1 MTASTPSVRPLWR
14 DAALHFGRISLL
26 LGTLVLLVVVRSGVP
41 PYFFVLAV
49 AVSLAAV
56 FVTARA
62 GGNFRVWAVYVLA
75 FVLFVYLR
83 ALADETGNPARFGYV
98 VTLEKTLFMG
108 SVPTLWLQ
116 EHLYA
121 AGKVGALEVSS
132 LIVYSSY
139 FLAPHLMALAVWR
152 LDPGRFRPYVLA
164 ILGTFFACL
173 AVSYVV
179 PTAPPWKAGLVGDLP
194 HVFRIIRDI
203 SGGVSPDGYRRA
215 YEIAGSNDVAAMPS
229 LHMAI
234 PLIIAFMAWRLH
246 PVAGAAAFFYAA
258 AMAFVLVYL
267 GEHYVVDLLAGLLV
281 AVVVWKLV
289 WWRRSREQRKG
300 LSQGGDGGEDGGQ
313 GASVPRLWRRSA

>member
-1 MTASTPSVRPLWR
+1 MVTASTPSVRPLWR
-14 DAALHFGRISLL
+14 DAALHFARISLL
-26 LGTLVLLVVVRSGVP
+26 LGALVLLVVVRSGVP

-56 FVTARA
+56 YVTVRA
-62 GGNFRVWAVYVLA
+62 GGDFRVWAVYVLA
-75 FVLFVYLR
+75 FVLFTYLR
-83 ALADETGNPARFGYV
+83 TLADETGNPARFGYV

-116 EHLYA
+116 ERLYA
-121 AGKVGALEVSS
+121 AGRVGALEVSS
-132 LIVYSSY
+132 LVVYFSY

-152 LDPGRFRPYVLA
+152 LDPGRFRPYVVA
-164 ILGTFFACL
+164 ILGTFYACL

-194 HVFRIIRDI
+194 HVFRIIRDV
-203 SGGVSPDGYRRA
+203 SSGVSPDGYRRA
-215 YEIAGSNDVAAMPS
+215 YEIAGPNDVAAMPS

-234 PLIIAFMAWRLH
+234 PLITAFMAWRLH
-246 PVAGAAAFFYAA
+246 PVAGAVAFFYVA
-258 AMAFVLVYL
+258 AMAFALVYL

-289 WWRRSREQRKG
+289 WWRRSRGQREG
-300 LSQGGDGGEDGGQ
+300 LSQSSARGEAPMGKRRRPLKGD
-313 GASVPRLWRRSA
+313 AH

>member
-1 MTASTPSVRPLWR
+1 VRPLWR
-14 DAALHFGRISLL
+14 DTALHLARILLL
-26 LGTLVLLVVVRSGVP
+26 LGALALLVVVRSGVP
-41 PYFFVLAV
+41 PYFFVLTV

-56 FVTARA
+56 YVTVRA
-62 GGNFRVWAVYVLA
+62 GGGFRVWAAYVLA
-75 FVLFVYLR
+75 FALFAYLR
-83 ALADETGNPARFGYV
+83 TLADETGNPAQFGYV

-121 AGKVGALEVSS
+121 AGKVRALEVSS
-132 LIVYSSY
+132 LVVYSSY

-152 LDPGRFRPYVLA
+152 LDPGRFRPYVVA
-164 ILGTFFACL
+164 ILGTFYACL
-173 AVSYVV
+173 AVSYMV

-215 YEIAGSNDVAAMPS
+215 YEIAGPNDVAAMPS

-234 PLIIAFMAWRLH
+234 PLIIAFMASRLH
-246 PVAGAAAFFYAA
+246 PVAGAVAFFYAA

-289 WWRRSREQRKG
+289 WWRQSREQREG

-313 GASVPRLWRRSA
+313 GASVPFKSGAHQ

>member
-1 MTASTPSVRPLWR
+1 M
-14 DAALHFGRISLL
+14 
-26 LGTLVLLVVVRSGVP
+26 
-41 PYFFVLAV
+41 
-49 AVSLAAV
+49 AAV
-56 FVTARA
+56 YVTVRA
-62 GGNFRVWAVYVLA
+62 GGDFRVWAVYVLA
-75 FVLFVYLR
+75 FVLFTYLR
-83 ALADETGNPARFGYV
+83 TLADETGNPAQFGYV
-98 VTLEKTLFMG
+98 VSLEKTLFLG

-132 LIVYSSY
+132 LVVYSSY

-152 LDPGRFRPYVLA
+152 LDPGRFRPYVVA
-164 ILGTFFACL
+164 ILGTFYACL
-173 AVSYVV
+173 AVSFVV

-215 YEIAGSNDVAAMPS
+215 YEIAGPNDVAAMPS

-246 PVAGAAAFFYAA
+246 PVAGAVAFFYSA
-258 AMAFVLVYL
+258 AMAFALVYL

-289 WWRRSREQRKG
+289 WWRRSREQREG
-300 LSQGGDGGEDGGQ
+300 LSQSHARGEAPIGKRRRPLKGDARQ
-313 GASVPRLWRRSA
+313 

>member
-14 DAALHFGRISLL
+14 DTALHCVRISLL
-26 LGTLVLLVVVRSGVP
+26 LGALVLQAVARSGVP

-56 FVTARA
+56 YVTIRA
-62 GGNFRVWAVYVLA
+62 GGDFRVWAVYVLA
-75 FVLFVYLR
+75 FALFAYLR
-83 ALADETGNPARFGYV
+83 TLADETGNPAQFGYV
-98 VTLEKTLFMG
+98 VSLEKTLFLG

-121 AGKVGALEVSS
+121 AGKVGALDVST
-132 LIVYSSY
+132 LVVYSSY

-152 LDPGRFRPYVLA
+152 LDPGRFRPYVVA
-164 ILGTFFACL
+164 ILGTFYACL

-215 YEIAGSNDVAAMPS
+215 YEIAGPNDVAAMPS

-246 PVAGAAAFFYAA
+246 PVAGAVAFFYSA
-258 AMAFVLVYL
+258 AMAFALVYL

-289 WWRRSREQRKG
+289 WWRRSREQREG
-300 LSQGGDGGEDGGQ
+300 LSQSHARGEAPIGKRRRPLKGDARQ
-313 GASVPRLWRRSA
+313 